1 MNLRLRRAVVARQ
14 GSGQALRRGNS
25 PRRPCP
31 VHLRVSRPVK
41 LRSGNSP
48 PRARRGNSPRRPRS
62 VLHFA
67 RLWTSCAVVTAHCAL
82 GHSSVARIL
91 GELRSGNSPLRPLS
105 SPVCVLWHA
114 TLCRAPPQD
123 VPKKKK
129 STVSGAV
136 LLRFRESFNLFHAGA
151 GVDCVTS
158 CHVVRKQACRDL
170 NPVDLT
176 GTPVPAGGQSTPIS
190 DPC

>member
-1 MNLRLRRAVVARQ
+1 
-14 GSGQALRRGNS
+14 LRRGNS
-25 PRRPCP
+25 PRRPRP
-31 VHLRVSRPVK
+31 VRLRVSRPLE
-41 LRSGNSP
+41 LRSGDSP
-48 PRARRGNSPRRPRS
+48 LRARRGNSPRRSPS

-67 RLWTSCAVVTAHCAL
+67 RPWTSCAVVTAHCAL
-82 GHSSVARIL
+82 DHSSVARIL

-114 TLCRAPPQD
+114 TLLQGATTGRS
-123 VPKKKK
+123 KKKK

-136 LLRFRESFNLFHAGA
+136 LLRFRESFNLFRAGA
-151 GVDCVTS
+151 GVDCATS
-158 CHVVRKQACRDL
+158 CHVVCKQACRDL